1 MLQFATKTKGAKMAR
16 ASILEKSFHKTLDW
30 LYDIEDACGWG
41 DGDQR
46 KAFGCLR
53 AVLHHLRDLLPIENA
68 AHLSAQ
74 LPLLIRGLFFEC
86 WVPGR
91 VPSRIRNKEEFLDAI
106 YQSIQ
111 IYSEPDIEKITKNI
125 LRVIFQKLDP
135 SEKEKIIK
143 TIPEG
148 LKELFYNRPPL

>member
-1 MLQFATKTKGAKMAR
+1 MAR

-30 LYDIEDACGWG
+30 LYDIEDACGWD

-46 KAFGCLR
+46 KALGALR
-53 AVLHHLRDLLPIENA
+53 AVLHQLRDLLPIENA
-68 AHLSAQ
+68 AHFSAQ

-91 VPSRIRNKEEFLDAI
+91 EPSRIRHKEDFLDAI

-111 IYSEPDIEKITKNI
+111 IYNEPDVEKITKNI
-125 LRVIFQKLDP
+125 LCVIFQKIDP
-135 SEKEKIIK
+135 LEKEKIIK
-143 TIPEG
+143 TIPDG
-148 LKELFYNRPPL
+148 LRELFYTQAD